1 MLVLPCIM
9 EFTNRMVTMYYTI
22 DNLNYNDDAQGV
34 NELNSVLEAS
44 SMLAKDVSI
53 TEKLDSYA
61 STYYSDDNDLNEGG
75 AY

>member
-1 MLVLPCIM
+1 
-9 EFTNRMVTMYYTI
+9 MVTMYYTI

-61 STYYSDDNDLNEGG
+61 STYYDAENDLSEGG